1 MDALFITAGDR
12 TQASSRLR
20 VYELLPHLEEAGIST
35 ESIAVPQFKSGLDGL
50 WMRSTFASNILWKVL
65 RNDIVFVQK
74 IRFPT
79 WFTQILSKISSTLIY
94 DFDDAIHLAPPG
106 KDVGQDDIRQHN
118 TLIEKSDL
126 TIAGSR
132 ELVEYARQY
141 TDEVKCLHTGIP
153 RKKYEQHQNISD
165 LDEDS
170 ILLGWVGNPENLHY
184 LSDVE
189 REISE
194 VLERHDNLSLRIIT
208 AGTLPIRPFK
218 DREGEDV
225 EYVEWTLDSALADLA
240 EVDIG
245 LRPLR
250 DDEWTRSKGGFTSIV
265 ECLALGVPVV
275 ATPVSLVKYL
285 IRNRDNG
292 FLAGSPNEW
301 GIILSN
307 IAENPSEIYQMSQEA
322 IKTVSSWR
330 FWTEDT
336 AKGLINIINEE
347 IKKE

>member
-20 VYELLPHLEEAGIST
+20 VYELLPYLEEAGIST
-35 ESIAVPQFKSGLDGL
+35 ESIAVPQVKSGLDGL
-50 WMRSTFASNILWKVL
+50 WMRSTFASNILWRVL

-74 IRFPT
+74 VRFPT
-79 WFTQILSKISSTLIY
+79 WFTQILSKISPTLIY

-106 KDVGQDDIRQHN
+106 KDVSQDDVRQHN

-153 RKKYEQHQNISD
+153 RRKYEQYQNVSD
-165 LDEDS
+165 LDGDS

-184 LSDVE
+184 LADVE
-189 REISE
+189 SQISE
-194 VLERHDNLSLRIIT
+194 ALDRHDNLSLRIIT
-208 AGTLPIRPFK
+208 AGSLPIRPFE

-250 DDEWTRSKGGFTSIV
+250 DNEWTRSKGGFTSIV
-265 ECLALGVPVV
+265 ECLALGIPVV
-275 ATPVSLVKYL
+275 ATPISLVKY
-285 IRNRDNG
+285 IIIDGGNG
-292 FLAGSPNEW
+292 FLAESPDEW
-301 GIILSN
+301 TTILSE
-307 IAENPSEIYQMSQEA
+307 IADNPKQGEDLST
-322 IKTVSSWR
+322 KTTCTLSKWG
-330 FWTEDT
+330 FWTENT
-336 AKGLINIINEE
+336 AEGLIKFLTCIH
-347 IKKE
+347 K